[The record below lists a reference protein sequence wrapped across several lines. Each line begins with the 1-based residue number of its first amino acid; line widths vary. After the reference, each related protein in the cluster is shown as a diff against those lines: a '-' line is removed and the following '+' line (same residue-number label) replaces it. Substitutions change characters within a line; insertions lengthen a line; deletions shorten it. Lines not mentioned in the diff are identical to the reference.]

1 MTRITSR
8 IKNVRQRLVDAA
20 CDCGRDPAQ
29 VALLAVS
36 KTRPVEDIQSAMEA
50 GLTCFGENYLQEAL
64 PKIEA
69 LSGEKISWHFI
80 GPVQSNKTR
89 DLAAHFDWVQSVDR
103 LKVATRLSA
112 QRSSS
117 ATPLNVCVQV
127 NIDAEPQKAGVLP
140 DDAELLCQAV
150 SKLPQLRLRGLM
162 IIPAASDD
170 IEKQYSSFMAARQ
183 LFDQIRANGLPLD
196 TLSMG
201 MSGDLEAA
209 VRAGSSMVRIGT
221 DIFGP
226 RP

>member
-20 CDCGRDPAQ
+20 CDCGRDPAK

-36 KTRPVEDIQSAMEA
+36 KTRPVEDIQAAMEA

-112 QRSSS
+112 QRSFS

-170 IEKQYSSFMAARQ
+170 IEKQYSSFVAARQ